1 MTDPDSGR
9 TGQPGP
15 PRASYAA
22 ALRATFDGLDPVVD
36 DLLLLERHEVWE
48 LFDRAPTREL
58 AGLLHSDP
66 RLRRFLVSRC
76 PEVESRMDALLAASG
91 PVGSQDVTGCAEA
104 VVWEVADLI
113 AYERAPDL
121 YDQRSA
127 IAFDAAAV
135 DELAPLA
142 GASAADVGAGTGR
155 VTLGLAP
162 HARVVFAVEPVANLR
177 HHLRGRLARD
187 QIANVLVLDG
197 RLDDLPLE
205 TGRVDVLVTCHAL
218 GWNLRA
224 ELAEITRVLRPT
236 GTAIHLFAS
245 PPPAS
250 LTSGLTEA
258 GYLNDH
264 YRRGSVALHRWWT
277 RKEPFRAPAAGRT

>member
-1 MTDPDSGR
+1 VTDPGSAP
-9 TGQPGP
+9 TGGPGP
-15 PRASYAA
+15 DRASYAA

-36 DLLLLERHEVWE
+36 DLLLLERHEVSE
-48 LFDRAPTREL
+48 LFDRAPAREL
-58 AGLLHSDP
+58 AGVLHSDP
-66 RLRRFLVSRC
+66 RLRRFLLSRC
-76 PEVESRMDALLAASG
+76 PEVEPRMDALLAAWG
-91 PVGSQDVTGCAEA
+91 PVGSQEFARCAQA

-127 IAFDAAAV
+127 IPFDAAAV

-142 GASAADVGAGTGR
+142 GATAADVGAGTGR

-162 HARVVFAVEPVANLR
+162 HARLVFAVEPVAALR
-177 HHLRGRLARD
+177 QHLRGRIAGD
-187 QIANVLVLDG
+187 QISNVLVLDG

-218 GWNLRA
+218 GWNLHA
-224 ELAEITRVLRPT
+224 EVAEITRVLRPS
-236 GTAIHLFAS
+236 GTAVHLFAS
-245 PPPAS
+245 PPPDA

-264 YRRGSVALHRWWT
+264 YQRGSVALHRWWT
-277 RKEPFRAPAAGRT
+277 RKEPWTAPAGST

>member
-1 MTDPDSGR
+1 VTDPGAGSA
-9 TGQPGP
+9 TGAGP
-15 PRASYAA
+15 ERASHAA
-22 ALRATFDGLDPVVD
+22 TLQAMLHGLDPVID
-36 DLLLLERHEVWE
+36 DLLLLERHEVSE
-48 LFDRAPTREL
+48 LLDRAPAREL
-58 AGLLHSDP
+58 AGVLHSDP

-76 PEVESRMDALLAASG
+76 PEVEHRVDELLAGFG
-91 PVGSQDVTGCAEA
+91 PVGSREIASCARA

-142 GASAADVGAGTGR
+142 GTTVVDAGAGTGR

-162 HARVVFAVEPVANLR
+162 HVSHVLAVEPVASLR
-177 HHLRGRLARD
+177 HHLRARIARD
-187 QIANVLVLDG
+187 QISNVLVLDG
-197 RLDDLPLE
+197 RLDDLPVE
-205 TGRVDVLVTCHAL
+205 DGRVDVLVTCHAL
-218 GWNLRA
+218 GWNLPA
-224 ELAEITRVLRPT
+224 EVAEIARVLRPS
-236 GTAIHLFAS
+236 GTALHLFAS
-245 PPPAS
+245 PPPDR

-264 YRRGSVALHRWWT
+264 YQRGNVALHRWW
-277 RKEPFRAPAAGRT
+277 RREP

>member
-1 MTDPDSGR
+1 MTDPGSSPAG
-9 TGQPGP
+9 GPGP
-15 PRASYAA
+15 PRTSYAA

-36 DLLLLERHEVWE
+36 DLLLLERHEVSE

-66 RLRRFLVSRC
+66 RLRRFLVARC
-76 PEVESRMDALLAASG
+76 PEVESRMAALLAAFG
-91 PVGSQDVTGCAEA
+91 PIGSQGVARCAQA

-121 YDQRSA
+121 YDQRSG
-127 IAFDAAAV
+127 IAFDASAV

-142 GASAADVGAGTGR
+142 GATAADVGAGTGR

-162 HARVVFAVEPVANLR
+162 HAHQVFSVEPVANLR

-187 QIANVLVLDG
+187 RIANVLVLDG

-218 GWNLRA
+218 GWNLPA

-245 PPPAS
+245 PPPDT
-250 LTSGLTEA
+250 LTSGLTQA
-258 GYLNDH
+258 GYLNDR
-264 YRRGSVALHRWWT
+264 YQRGSVALHRWWT
-277 RKEPFRAPAAGRT
+277 RRRP